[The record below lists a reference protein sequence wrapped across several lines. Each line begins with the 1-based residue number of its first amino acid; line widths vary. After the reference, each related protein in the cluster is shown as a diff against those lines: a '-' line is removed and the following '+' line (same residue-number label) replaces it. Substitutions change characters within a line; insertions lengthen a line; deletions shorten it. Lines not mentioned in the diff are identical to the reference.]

1 MSVFLFA
8 KIMNIAFLIQDFT
21 TEGGTERTTC
31 CLANEFARKGH
42 TVSVVSMFRN
52 SKEPVYE
59 TLPAVRLV
67 YITSEKYNLELGIV
81 KRLSRIARQLPR
93 VKACKEIQAADVVI
107 SQKILAS
114 VSLWL
119 SGLAYKSV
127 ACEHFKYEMYTP
139 FLRRVRNVIY
149 RSFLSTVVLT
159 ENDREKFAVSLPHVE
174 VIPNMVSVHPMTYQG
189 TDSKTII
196 TVGRLE
202 RQKGYDLLLQALPI
216 VYEKHPDWHVN
227 IFGDGSEREALKKQ
241 RAELGLGNFVTFKGY
256 VRNIEQEYAGSAFFV
271 LSSRFE
277 GFPMVLL
284 EAAACGLPIV
294 SFDCPEGPSTLLKN
308 GGGLLVPIG
317 DVGKLGET
325 INLLI
330 ENHELRDKL
339 MRQSQEL
346 VRLYAPESI
355 YCKWLNLFR
364 EYGKAEAYEKA

>member
-1 MSVFLFA
+1 
-8 KIMNIAFLIQDFT
+8 MNIVFLIQDFT

-42 TVSVVSMFRN
+42 TVSVVSIFRN
-52 SKEPVYE
+52 NREPVYE

-67 YITSEKYNLELGIV
+67 YITSEKYNLELGLV
-81 KRLSRIARQLPR
+81 KRLGRIARQLPR
-93 VKACKEIQAADVVI
+93 VKTCKEIQAADVVI
-107 SQKILAS
+107 SQKMLAS

-119 SGLAYKSV
+119 SGLAHKSV
-127 ACEHFKYEMYTP
+127 ACEHFKHEMYTP

-159 ENDREKFAVSLPHVE
+159 ENDRKKFAVALPHVE
-174 VIPNMVSVHPMTYQG
+174 VIPNMVSVHPMPYQG
-189 TDSKTII
+189 ADSKTII

-216 VYEKHPDWHVN
+216 VYDKHPDWHIN
-227 IFGDGSEREALKKQ
+227 IFGDGSECEALKKQ
-241 RAELGLGNFVTFKGY
+241 RAELGLGDFVTFKGY

-271 LSSRFE
+271 MSSRFE

-308 GGGLLVPIG
+308 GGGLLVPTE
-317 DVGKLGET
+317 DVEKLGET

-330 ENHELRDKL
+330 ENRELRDKL

-346 VRLYAPESI
+346 VRSYAPESV
-355 YCKWLNLFR
+355 YGKWLNLFR
-364 EYGKAEAYEKA
+364 EYVKTEAYK

>member
-202 RQKGYDLLLQALPI
+202 RQKGYDLLLQALPT
-216 VYEKHPDWHVN
+216 P
-227 IFGDGSEREALKKQ
+227 
-241 RAELGLGNFVTFKGY
+241 
-256 VRNIEQEYAGSAFFV
+256 
-271 LSSRFE
+271 
-277 GFPMVLL
+277 
-284 EAAACGLPIV
+284 
-294 SFDCPEGPSTLLKN
+294 PE
-308 GGGLLVPIG
+308 
-317 DVGKLGET
+317 
-325 INLLI
+325 
-330 ENHELRDKL
+330 
-339 MRQSQEL
+339 
-346 VRLYAPESI
+346 
-355 YCKWLNLFR
+355 
-364 EYGKAEAYEKA
+364 